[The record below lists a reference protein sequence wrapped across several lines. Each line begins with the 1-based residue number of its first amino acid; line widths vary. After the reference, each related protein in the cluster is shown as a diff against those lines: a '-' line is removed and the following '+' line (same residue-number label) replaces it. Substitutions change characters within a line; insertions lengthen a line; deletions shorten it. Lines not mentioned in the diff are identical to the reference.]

1 MAIIRQGTFGAEN
14 RSVTRLDTIGGAS
27 PPTIAS
33 VAKNGAYGYQH
44 TGGAFGR
51 SFTAAAARSVCAL
64 RPGGVKALGRLPI
77 VTVAIGYA
85 PLCIMWEPEFG
96 RLQLMAG
103 FEESDTEYRYPVAPV
118 SDALF
123 IASPAAWKIAGIAVK
138 IAEVDGD
145 VSFYLNGQKLL
156 TWTGDTRIY
165 RADSVELLD
174 TITGVY
180 WFGDEWNVTHSD
192 EYWPMGEWGV
202 NTYVDDLVIES
213 LTEGD
218 IVDAEPPYRALLWA
232 PVTAN
237 GSITQWTKVNADT
250 NAAAVADSLPDDGD
264 SYVTTGEAGKKDE
277 YLIAAPS
284 LAGYLPEVVTVIAR
298 GKRATTAEAQDVQLL
313 VTAGG
318 EQEAAPAQEL
328 DADWNEIEATFRA
341 KPVTAAPWDGAAIG
355 ALRIGIQSE

>member
-1 MAIIRQGTFGAEN
+1 
-14 RSVTRLDTIGGAS
+14 
-27 PPTIAS
+27 
-33 VAKNGAYGYQH
+33 
-44 TGGAFGR
+44 
-51 SFTAAAARSVCAL
+51 
-64 RPGGVKALGRLPI
+64 
-77 VTVAIGYA
+77 
-85 PLCIMWEPEFG
+85 MWEPEFA
-96 RLQLMAG
+96 RLQLMTG
-103 FEESDTEYRYPVAPV
+103 FEESDTAYRYPIAPI

-138 IAEVDGD
+138 IAEVDGH

-165 RADSVELLD
+165 RANDTELLD

-250 NAAAVADSLPDDGD
+250 NAAAVADGLPDDGD
-264 SYVTTGEAGKKDE
+264 SYVTTGEAGQKDE

-284 LAGYLPEVVTVIAR
+284 LTGYLPEVVTVIAR
-298 GKRATTAEAQDVQLL
+298 GKRATTARSGAGAGTGRRLERDRGDLPRQARHRRSLGRRRYRSLANRNPKRIGDGSRDRPAIYRRHSRARSQIGRLFSAVLCGRRGRGTARPMARRLLPARRKLSSIRHDDRGDRTNPRLVQLWSL
-313 VTAGG
+313 GM
-318 EQEAAPAQEL
+318 QCSRPRHHPRPPYCYHH
-328 DADWNEIEATFRA
+328 RA
-341 KPVTAAPWDGAAIG
+341 
-355 ALRIGIQSE
+355 

>member
-14 RSVTRLDTIGGAS
+14 RSVARLHTIGGAA
-27 PPTIAS
+27 PPTIAN
-33 VAKNGAYGYQH
+33 VAKSGAYSYQH
-44 TGGAFGR
+44 AGGAFGR

-64 RPGGVKALGRLPI
+64 RQGGVKALGRLPI
-77 VTVAIGYA
+77 VTVTVGHA
-85 PLCIMWEPEFG
+85 PLSIMWEPDFG

-103 FEESDTEYRYPVAPV
+103 FEESDTAYRYPIAPV

-123 IASPAAWKIAGIAVK
+123 VASPATWKIAGIAVK
-138 IAEVDGD
+138 IAEVDGY

-156 TWTGDTRIY
+156 TWTGDTRIC
-165 RADSVELLD
+165 RVNDTELQD
-174 TITGVY
+174 TLTGLF
-180 WFGDEWNVTHSD
+180 WFGHEWNVTYSD
-192 EYWPMGEWGV
+192 EYWPMGEWGQ
-202 NTYVDDLVIES
+202 NTYVDDMTIES

-237 GSITQWTKVNADT
+237 GPVTQWTRIGADT
-250 NAAAVADSLPDDGD
+250 NAAAVAESLPDDAA
-264 SYVTTGEAGKKDE
+264 SYVTAGEPGMTDE
-277 YLIAAPS
+277 YLVAPPG
-284 LAGYLPEVVTVIAR
+284 LAGYTPEVVTVVAR
-298 GKRATTAEAQDVQLL
+298 GKRATTAASQDVQLL

-341 KPVTAAPWDGAAIG
+341 KPATGTPWDAAAIQTM
-355 ALRIGIQSE
+355 RIGIQSQ